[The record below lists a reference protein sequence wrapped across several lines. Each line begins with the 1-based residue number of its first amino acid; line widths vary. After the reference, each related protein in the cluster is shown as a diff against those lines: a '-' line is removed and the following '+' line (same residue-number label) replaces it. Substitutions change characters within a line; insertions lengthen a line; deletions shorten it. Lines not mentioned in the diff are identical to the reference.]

1 MSRSSRSAA
10 SRRCNSPST
19 FIGRMELLMKIENRQ
34 KLLTIV
40 AISAVALLALDRLIL
55 TPLGHVWG
63 KRSERIAELSKDLT
77 QGKLLLDREKEI
89 RKRWSNMASTT
100 LPVNMS
106 MAESKV
112 LKSVDNW
119 TQDSGIS
126 FTSIKPQWKQNAD
139 DYVTLE
145 CRSDSFEDMSS
156 LTRFLYDLERES
168 ALRVEDI
175 EISSR
180 DNDGQQLSLGVRFT
194 GLVLTGEPAVQP

>member
-1 MSRSSRSAA
+1 
-10 SRRCNSPST
+10 
-19 FIGRMELLMKIENRQ
+19 MKIENRQ
-34 KLLTIV
+34 KILTIV
-40 AISAVALLALDRLIL
+40 AVSAVALLALDRLVL
-55 TPLGHVWG
+55 TPLGHVWT
-63 KRSERIAELSKDLT
+63 KRSERIAELSKKLT
-77 QGKLLLDREKEI
+77 QGKLLLGREDQI
-89 RKRWSNMASTT
+89 RNRWSLMASNT
-100 LPVNMS
+100 LPVNLS

-145 CRSDSFEDMSS
+145 CRADAFGDMSS
-156 LTRFLYDLERES
+156 LTRFLYDLEKES
-168 ALRVEDI
+168 ALRVEDV

-194 GLVLTGEPAVQP
+194 GLVLTGEPAEQP

>member
-1 MSRSSRSAA
+1 
-10 SRRCNSPST
+10 
-19 FIGRMELLMKIENRQ
+19 MKIENRQ
-34 KLLTIV
+34 KLLTVV

-63 KRSERIAELSKDLT
+63 KRSERIVELSKDLT

-89 RKRWSNMASTT
+89 RKRWSNMASNT
-100 LPVNMS
+100 LPVNLS

-112 LKSVDNW
+112 LKSVDTW

-145 CRSDSFEDMSS
+145 CRADAFGDMSS
-156 LTRFLYDLERES
+156 LMRFLYDLERELL
-168 ALRVEDI
+168 ALRVEDV

-194 GLVLTGEPAVQP
+194 GLVLTGEPAEQP

>member
-1 MSRSSRSAA
+1 
-10 SRRCNSPST
+10 
-19 FIGRMELLMKIENRQ
+19 MKIENRQ
-34 KLLTIV
+34 KVLTIV

-55 TPLGHVWG
+55 TPLGHVWA

-77 QGKLLLDREKEI
+77 QGRLLLDREKRI
-89 RKRWSNMASTT
+89 RDRWSNMASNT
-100 LPVNMS
+100 LPVNLS

-112 LKSVDNW
+112 LKSVDHW

-145 CRSDSFEDMSS
+145 CRADAFGDMSS
-156 LTRFLYDLERES
+156 LTRFLYDLEREPL
-168 ALRVEDI
+168 ALRVEDV
-175 EISSR
+175 EITSR

-194 GLVLTGEPAVQP
+194 GLVLTGEPAQQP

>member
-1 MSRSSRSAA
+1 
-10 SRRCNSPST
+10 
-19 FIGRMELLMKIENRQ
+19 MKIENRQ
-34 KLLTIV
+34 KILTIV
-40 AISAVALLALDRLIL
+40 AVSALALLVLDHLVL
-55 TPLGHVWG
+55 TPLGHVWT

-77 QGKLLLDREKEI
+77 QGKLLLQRQNTI
-89 RKRWSNMASTT
+89 RDRWSNMSSNT
-100 LPVNMS
+100 LPVNLS

-145 CRSDSFEDMSS
+145 CRADAFGDMQS
-156 LTRFLYDLERES
+156 LTRFLYDLEKES
-168 ALRVEDI
+168 ALRVEDV

-194 GLVLTGEPAVQP
+194 GLVLTGEPAEQP